1 MQTNFQVRVMTTK
14 TISSSIEHKG
24 VIKEVTPNTIK
35 VSLLNVS
42 GCSTCHT
49 KGTCSVSDVD
59 NKIIEVV
66 NTGEIVKKGETVKI
80 AFEKSLG
87 PLALLIGYL
96 APFIFLMF
104 VLIISLSVTKDEVI
118 AGLTSLFSVGVYY
131 LFLTLFR
138 KKLKSTFTFRI
149 LKD

>member
-1 MQTNFQVRVMTTK
+1 MTTGA
-14 TISSSIEHKG
+14 ISSSIEHRG
-24 VIKEVTPNTIK
+24 VIKEVTPKTIK

-59 NKIIEVV
+59 NKIIDVI
-66 NTGEIVKKGETVKI
+66 NTGEIVKKGELVKI

-96 APFIFLMF
+96 GPFIFLML
-104 VLIISLSVTKDEVI
+104 VLLISLSVTNDEVI
-118 AGLTSLFSVGVYY
+118 AGITSLFSVALYY

>member
-1 MQTNFQVRVMTTK
+1 MTTE
-14 TISSSIEHKG
+14 TISSSIEHRG
-24 VIKEVTPNTIK
+24 VIKKITPKTIQ

-42 GCSTCHT
+42 GCAACHT
-49 KGTCSVSDVD
+49 KSTCSVSDVD
-59 NKIIEVV
+59 NKIIDVI
-66 NTGEIVKKGETVKI
+66 NTGQELKKGEQVKI

-87 PLALLIGYL
+87 PLALFIGYL
-96 APFIFLMF
+96 MPFIFLMV
-104 VLIISLSVTKDEVI
+104 VLTIMLSITNDEVLS
-118 AGLTSLFSVGVYY
+118 GVTSIVSVGVYY

>member
-1 MQTNFQVRVMTTK
+1 MTTE
-14 TISSSIEHKG
+14 TISSSIEHLG
-24 VIKEVTPNTIK
+24 VIKDVTPKTIK

-42 GCSTCHT
+42 GCSSCHT
-49 KGTCSVSDVD
+49 KGSCSVSDVD
-59 NKIIEVV
+59 NKVIDVI
-66 NTGEIVKKGETVKI
+66 NTGGKYKKGESVKI
-80 AFEKSLG
+80 SFEKSLG

-96 APFIFLMF
+96 GPFILLML
-104 VLIISLSVTKDEVI
+104 VLLISLSVTKDEVT

-131 LFLTLFR
+131 LILTLFR

>member
-1 MQTNFQVRVMTTK
+1 MSTETLSN
-14 TISSSIEHKG
+14 SIEHLG
-24 VIKEVTPNTIK
+24 VIKEITPRSIK

-42 GCSTCHT
+42 ACSTCHT

-59 NKIIEVV
+59 NKVIDVI
-66 NTGEIVKKGETVKI
+66 NSGGKFSKGDTVKV

-87 PLALLIGYL
+87 PLALVIGYL
-96 APFIFLMF
+96 APFVLLML
-104 VLIISLSVTKDEVI
+104 VLIISLSVTNDEVV
-118 AGLTSLFSVGVYY
+118 AGLTSLISIGVYY

>member
-1 MQTNFQVRVMTTK
+1 MTTR
-14 TISSSIEHKG
+14 TISGSVEHRG
-24 VIKEVTPNTIK
+24 VIKDITQKSIK

-49 KGTCSVSDVD
+49 KATCSVSDVD
-59 NKIIEVV
+59 NKVIDVV
-66 NTGEIVKKGETVKI
+66 NTGNDFKKGETVKI

-87 PLALLIGYL
+87 PLALFIGYL
-96 APFIFLMF
+96 LPFIMLML
-104 VLIISLSVTKDEVI
+104 VLIIAWSITGDEIFAGIASLS
-118 AGLTSLFSVGVYY
+118 SVGVYY

-138 KKLKSTFTFRI
+138 NKLKNTFTFRI

>member
-1 MQTNFQVRVMTTK
+1 MTTD
-14 TISSSIEHKG
+14 TISSSIEHRG
-24 VIKEVTPNTIK
+24 VIKTITPKTIK

-49 KGTCSVSDVD
+49 KATCSVSDVD
-59 NKIIEVV
+59 NKIIDVV
-66 NTGEIVKKGETVKI
+66 NTGKQFQKGEVVKI

-87 PLALLIGYL
+87 PLALFIGYL
-96 APFIFLMF
+96 LPFLLLML
-104 VLIISLSVTKDEVI
+104 VLILAWSVTKDEI
-118 AGLTSLFSVGVYY
+118 FAGVASLISVGIYY
-131 LFLTLFR
+131 MFLTLFR

>member
-1 MQTNFQVRVMTTK
+1 MSTETLSN
-14 TISSSIEHKG
+14 SIEHLG
-24 VIKEVTPNTIK
+24 VIKEITPRSIK

-42 GCSTCHT
+42 ACSTCHT

-59 NKIIEVV
+59 NKVIDVI
-66 NTGEIVKKGETVKI
+66 NSGGRFSKGDTVKV

-87 PLALLIGYL
+87 PLALVIGYL
-96 APFIFLMF
+96 VPFVLLML
-104 VLIISLSVTKDEVI
+104 VLIISLSITNDEVV
-118 AGLTSLFSVGVYY
+118 AGLTSLISIGVYY